1 MSDKSF
7 YVNYNNIN
15 DKISNKYSYNNINTN
30 NMNNLNFSNI
40 INNNIKMVPKL
51 WTTIIPNL
59 YVSNIDIAVD
69 NNFIINKNIT
79 LIINLCSNISNNDL
93 EKSITYKK
101 DLKLYNIDYLNHNNT
116 NNLIN
121 MIYDYI
127 KKNLKVLI
135 FCETGYEKSD
145 ILVACFLCK
154 YTKLSKNNVINCLQ
168 SKNNL
173 FFSKNRDTTLINY
186 FDKN

>member
-79 LIINLCSNISNNDL
+79 KI
-93 EKSITYKK
+93 
-101 DLKLYNIDYLNHNNT
+101 
-116 NNLIN
+116 
-121 MIYDYI
+121 
-127 KKNLKVLI
+127 
-135 FCETGYEKSD
+135 
-145 ILVACFLCK
+145 
-154 YTKLSKNNVINCLQ
+154 
-168 SKNNL
+168 
-173 FFSKNRDTTLINY
+173 
-186 FDKN
+186 

>member
-7 YVNYNNIN
+7 YLNYNNYN
-15 DKISNKYSYNNINTN
+15 DKISNKYSYNNINNSN

-40 INNNIKMVPKL
+40 INNNIKMIPKL

-59 YVSNIDIAVD
+59 YISNIDVAVD
-69 NNFIINKNIT
+69 NNFIINKNIS
-79 LIINLCSNISNNDL
+79 LIINLCQNINNIDL
-93 EKSITYKK
+93 DKSISYKK
-101 DLKLYNIDYLNHNNT
+101 DLKIHNINYLNHNNT

-121 MIYDYI
+121 LIYSYI
-127 KKNLKVLI
+127 QKNLKVLV

-145 ILVACFLCK
+145 ILVTCFLCK
-154 YTKLSKNNVINCLQ
+154 YTKLSKKNVINCLK

-173 FFSKNRDTTLINY
+173 FFSKNIDTTLIDY
-186 FDKN
+186 FDN